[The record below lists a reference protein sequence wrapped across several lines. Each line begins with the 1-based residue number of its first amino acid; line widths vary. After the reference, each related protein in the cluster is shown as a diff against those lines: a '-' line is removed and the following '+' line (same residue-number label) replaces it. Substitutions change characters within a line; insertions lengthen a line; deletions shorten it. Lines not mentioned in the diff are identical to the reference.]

1 MSKQSELLTGYL
13 REDKFIATKKY
24 MGGRPVYHLDM
35 CISQLTTG
43 VDAPPVGVPQDDN
56 RIVDENRGKAFM
68 EYLDSRKEWA
78 SPSLLLWCPLEIL
91 KFEPLTEVNEKVN
104 DPSVVLGTLAIPR
117 NARQSI
123 RILDGQHRILGF
135 HLWIAK
141 LNKDLMSAKSHLANA
156 RKMGQKAVIDQAKER
171 LDIAE
176 ENMSRSNN
184 ESVGIDILVCSS
196 SQEAKQIFA
205 DIANNAKG
213 MVKALAIGFDQS
225 KIVNRVTTV
234 LAGEK
239 PHKLLQDRIDFNKD
253 RVSGNSPYLFSA
265 KALSDVVRSVMVGTI
280 GKIKKNYE
288 VSSFD
293 SIFEARAREFLD
305 ALSQAFEEDFKK
317 SPQELRDTSLL
328 GSGTIFRVLAGVWFE
343 LTSNTDVNGKKVEP
357 KMSRKSAI
365 EFFTKLA
372 PFMEIPIRPGNGW
385 LTTGVFPDPSKIGEV
400 TAPGSRNQE
409 LRGLTQ
415 EITNWAL
422 KPEKFP
428 FK

>member
-141 LNKDLMSAKSHLANA
+141 LNKELNQILQADTGKD
-156 RKMGQKAVIDQAKER
+156 QKQ
-171 LDIAE
+171 
-176 ENMSRSNN
+176 
-184 ESVGIDILVCSS
+184 
-196 SQEAKQIFA
+196 
-205 DIANNAKG
+205 
-213 MVKALAIGFDQS
+213 
-225 KIVNRVTTV
+225 
-234 LAGEK
+234 
-239 PHKLLQDRIDFNKD
+239 
-253 RVSGNSPYLFSA
+253 
-265 KALSDVVRSVMVGTI
+265 
-280 GKIKKNYE
+280 
-288 VSSFD
+288 
-293 SIFEARAREFLD
+293 
-305 ALSQAFEEDFKK
+305 
-317 SPQELRDTSLL
+317 SLL
-328 GSGTIFRVLAGVWFE
+328 HQLAHRLLEQNQVEEAWKVL
-343 LTSNTDVNGKKVEP
+343 LS
-357 KMSRKSAI
+357 
-365 EFFTKLA
+365 
-372 PFMEIPIRPGNGW
+372 
-385 LTTGVFPDPSKIGEV
+385 
-400 TAPGSRNQE
+400 
-409 LRGLTQ
+409 
-415 EITNWAL
+415 
-422 KPEKFP
+422 
-428 FK
+428 